1 MTCVYSWCAVDLM
14 LPGKIGSTSSQVPLV
29 LAVSDQ
35 NKIGLRFGRERRE
48 KRRERNCVTHHS
60 HMREERERRAKIEKR
75 EERSDR
81 NFVTDHSHK
90 RNISLP
96 TIVGVRGGN
105 ASINVRYEPPTRA
118 RGSATG
124 AG

>member
-1 MTCVYSWCAVDLM
+1 MTCVYSWCAVELM
-14 LPGKIGSTSSQVPLV
+14 LPGKIGSTSSQVLFV
-29 LAVSDQ
+29 LSASDQ

-60 HMREERERRAKIEKR
+60 HMRDERRAKIEKR

-96 TIVGVRGGN
+96 TVGVRGGRV
-105 ASINVRYEPPTRA
+105 SINVR
-118 RGSATG
+118 G
-124 AG
+124 